1 MSRIARVHKS
11 LLSTAGAN
19 PSTHALQRS
28 SRGASCQ
35 LRNATRFVTV
45 ILAIRRCRV
54 HGACAPQAPPPCH
67 MHGRRPRACPKA
79 PEKGYRQ
86 HPAHTDFIINHP
98 PGRRTVGAPHCKGR
112 PVSAAPRQ
120 RRKGKRE
127 HLRADPTV
135 THWMSSGVS
144 PGDKASQA
152 TPSMHHLV
160 RLRAPPLQCAPLP
173 RRGVGASSRAGS
185 RLPA

>member
-19 PSTHALQRS
+19 PSTYALQRS

-35 LRNATRFVTV
+35 LRKATRFVTV

-79 PEKGYRQ
+79 PEKGYLQ
-86 HPAHTDFIINHP
+86 HPVHTDLIINYP
-98 PGRRTVGAPHCKGR
+98 PGRRTVGAPYCKGR
-112 PVSAAPRQ
+112 PVSAAPQQKKERKARTFARRTLQSLTGCPSGSPPKTKHLKQ
-120 RRKGKRE
+120 RRRC
-127 HLRADPTV
+127 TIWFV
-135 THWMSSGVS
+135 
-144 PGDKASQA
+144 
-152 TPSMHHLV
+152 
-160 RLRAPPLQCAPLP
+160 
-173 RRGVGASSRAGS
+173 
-185 RLPA
+185 